1 MRPMARAF
9 EGSSGHRRGK
19 PSAAEDERALSPAE
33 APDAYATVLRLQRS
47 AGNAAVA
54 RLISGRA
61 PPRGRL
67 MRSASLRAPTPTS
80 LTTPEEAAP
89 SDEEIDRMS
98 PRPVAVSDATDA
110 GTLAP
115 DAGAAEPDAGTPAP
129 DAGAAEPDAGALA
142 PDAGTPNAPVPPPS
156 CTLTTRTLAAAADG
170 TTPSTRTKVGVNE
183 RVEMTAP
190 TAGNW
195 TATGGR
201 LSATTGT
208 TVRWT
213 APVVGSAGG
222 DFTITST
229 PAAGTACSVTMHVV
243 RPERRQLTK
252 RSNTVVPPGDRA
264 YTAGLSGSGFVANVR
279 VLPLDVSFS
288 RLQVREGTVAATA
301 SGYYNTVL
309 GWNGTVHPLGTW
321 ITLDA
326 RNGGIID
333 TVGTNPPGGPAPFS
347 AGRFTWRIP
356 QFYRRVGSTGN
367 GVRYSVGT
375 HRQVMVGATG
385 RERTSKEGATRSR
398 SP

>member
-1 MRPMARAF
+1 
-9 EGSSGHRRGK
+9 
-19 PSAAEDERALSPAE
+19 
-33 APDAYATVLRLQRS
+33 
-47 AGNAAVA
+47 
-54 RLISGRA
+54 
-61 PPRGRL
+61 
-67 MRSASLRAPTPTS
+67 
-80 LTTPEEAAP
+80 
-89 SDEEIDRMS
+89 MS
-98 PRPVAVSDATDA
+98 PQPVAVSDVTDA
-110 GTLAP
+110 GTFGA
-115 DAGAAEPDAGTPAP
+115 DAGAPAADAGAPAADAEAPAADTGTPAP
-129 DAGAAEPDAGALA
+129 DAG
-142 PDAGTPNAPVPPPS
+142 TPTPPAPPPS

-190 TAGNW
+190 TTGNW

-201 LSATTGT
+201 LSAASGA

-229 PAAGTACSVTMHVV
+229 PATGTACSVTMQVV

-252 RSNTVVPPGDRA
+252 RSNTVNPPGDRA

-301 SGYYNTVL
+301 SGYYDTVL

-333 TVGTNPPGGPAPFS
+333 TVGTVPPGGPTPFS

-375 HRQVMVGATG
+375 HRQVMTGATG
-385 RERTSKEGATRSR
+385 RERTSKEGAARSR
-398 SP
+398 TP